1 MGQDRWH
8 AVSCVLKGLRKW
20 NRLACLVLKPN
31 SYAKPLTRLHRPQ
44 QTVEDARFWLTEARP
59 ILRSR
64 LFFEGPIDNVC
75 AGITEA
81 HVINFALYSKKPIAF
96 ETACAACL

>member
-1 MGQDRWH
+1 MEQTG
-8 AVSCVLKGLRKW
+8 VSRPETKQLRE
-20 NRLACLVLKPN
+20 ATCP
-31 SYAKPLTRLHRPQ
+31 LHRPQ